1 LAWTASFEPRALNEL
16 RKLDHLVQRRIVKF
30 LQERVSGQRNPRE
43 SGKPLSGDK
52 VELWRY
58 RIGDYRLI
66 CHIDD
71 EKRAVLVLRVAHR
84 KQAYR

>member
-1 LAWTASFEPRALNEL
+1 MAWTVSFEPRALNEL
-16 RKLDHLVQRRIVKF
+16 RKLDHLIQRRIVKF
-30 LQERVSGQRNPRE
+30 LQERVSGQCNPRE

-52 VELWRY
+52 VGLWRY
-58 RIGDYRLI
+58 RIGDYRVI

-71 EKRAVLVLRVAHR
+71 EKRGVLVLRIAHR

>member
-1 LAWTASFEPRALNEL
+1 MAWTVSFEPRALSEL
-16 RKLDHLVQRRIVKF
+16 GKLDHLVQRRIVKF
-30 LQERVSGQRNPRE
+30 LQERVSRQRNPRE
-43 SGKPLSGDK
+43 SGKPLSGGK
-52 VELWRY
+52 MGLWRY

-71 EKRAVLVLRVAHR
+71 EKRVVLVLRVAHR

>member
-1 LAWTASFEPRALNEL
+1 MAWTVSFEPRALNEL
-16 RKLDHLVQRRIVKF
+16 RKLDHLVQRQIVKF
-30 LQERVSGQRNPRE
+30 FQERFSGQRNPRE

-52 VELWRY
+52 VGLWRY

-71 EKRAVLVLRVAHR
+71 ENRAVLVLRIAHR

>member
-1 LAWTASFEPRALNEL
+1 MAWTVSFEPRALNEL
-16 RKLDHLVQRRIVKF
+16 RKLDHLIQRRIVKF
-30 LQERVSGQRNPRE
+30 LQERVSGQRNPRG

-52 VELWRY
+52 VGLWRY

>member
-1 LAWTASFEPRALNEL
+1 MAWTVSFEPRALNEL
-16 RKLDHLVQRRIVKF
+16 RKLDHLIQRRIVKF
-30 LQERVSGQRNPRE
+30 LQERVSSQRNPRE

-52 VELWRY
+52 VGLWRY
-58 RIGDYRLI
+58 RIGDYRVI

-71 EKRAVLVLRVAHR
+71 EKRAVLVLRITHR

>member
-1 LAWTASFEPRALNEL
+1 MAWTVSFEPRALNEL
-16 RKLDHLVQRRIVKF
+16 RKLDHLIQRRIVKF
-30 LQERVSGQRNPRE
+30 LQERVSSQRNPPE

-52 VELWRY
+52 VGLWRY
-58 RIGDYRLI
+58 RIGDYRVI

-71 EKRAVLVLRVAHR
+71 EKRGVLLLRIAHR